1 MLTLLDKTAYQSDV
15 SIKKKSFDRSQKLF
29 ASPIKMRSFLA
40 LLCVLFIVL
49 KSTNGEV
56 KIVEE
61 TSGSDARP
69 KDCNQ
74 NVFAFMKE
82 TAKTVWQNEIMP
94 GLQRELNEKDQ
105 KIAQSDLKII
115 QLERD
120 LNKVLQ
126 DSKPKV
132 IFEARKTDGSATAC
146 NGYIRF
152 NEFSLNVGL
161 GMNVADFKAPSTGFY
176 RFSFSAVTGG
186 YGYSGPEDG
195 GNPSETTVYVQK
207 NGSTQ
212 FEILDGNDAHYG
224 TENNLA
230 HTWIW
235 SLTKGETVSFYVA
248 TERHG
253 YASTV
258 RCSKTHPVIFTG
270 ELVYQD

>member
-1 MLTLLDKTAYQSDV
+1 
-15 SIKKKSFDRSQKLF
+15 
-29 ASPIKMRSFLA
+29 MRSFLA

-61 TSGSDARP
+61 TSGSDAGP

-94 GLQRELNEKDQ
+94 ELQRELNEKDQ
-105 KIAQSDLKII
+105 KIAQSDPKII

-120 LNKVLQ
+120 LNKLLQ

-132 IFEARKTDGSATAC
+132 IFEARKTDGSAC

-152 NEFSLNVGL
+152 NEVSLNVGL
-161 GMNVADFKAPSTGFY
+161 GMSAADFKAPSTGFY
-176 RFSFSAVTGG
+176 RFSFSAVTGLR
-186 YGYSGPEDG
+186 D
-195 GNPSETTVYVQK
+195 PSETKVFVLK

-212 FEILDGNDAHYG
+212 FEIFDGNDAYYG
-224 TENNLA
+224 NKNNLA
-230 HTWIW
+230 YTWIW
-235 SLTKGETVSFYVA
+235 SLTKDETVSFYV
-248 TERHG
+248 EPKDKRG
-253 YASTV
+253 YTSELSCTKV
-258 RCSKTHPVIFTG
+258 RPIIFTG